1 MKKSLSKNLD
11 ISSATARVAAD
22 RWKPW
27 QLYQVQLSENLQLID
42 KTENHTG
49 SQKNDISLGDQQSYH
64 LQVFQRLY

>member
-11 ISSATARVAAD
+11 ISSATARVATD